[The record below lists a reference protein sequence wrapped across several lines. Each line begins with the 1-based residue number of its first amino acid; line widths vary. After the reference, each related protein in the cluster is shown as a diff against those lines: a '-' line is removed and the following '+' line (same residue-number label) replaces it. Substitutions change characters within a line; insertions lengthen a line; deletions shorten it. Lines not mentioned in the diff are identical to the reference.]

1 MLVKHLE
8 HKNVS
13 NQPDMILDIIEV
25 TAHLAENSKAQSS
38 TAIMAAI
45 SDMVKHLGKS
55 MQDGSLGGENKWN
68 DSYQKG
74 VDECII
80 QMSRKVS
87 FL

>member
-13 NQPDMILDIIEV
+13 KQPDMILDIIEV
-25 TAHLAENSKAQSS
+25 TSRLAENSKAQSS

-55 MQDGSLGGENKWN
+55 MQSLSDEGEWN
-68 DSYQKG
+68 NRYQKG
-74 VDECII
+74 IDECLVHL
-80 QMSRKVS
+80 SRKVS

>member
-25 TAHLAENSKAQSS
+25 TARLAENSKAQSS
-38 TAIMAAI
+38 TALMAAI

-55 MQDGSLGGENKWN
+55 MQPLSEGSGEWN
-68 DSYQKG
+68 NSYQKG
-74 VDECII
+74 VDECLV
-80 QMSRKVS
+80 QLSRKVS
-87 FL
+87 FV